1 MKINTI
7 IALLVLSGCFAKI
20 STAATTVDLNQNKN
34 SKSVSQISASEF
46 IDNGVLENDSPLPDS
61 LEISGILTD
70 STVTRF
76 GHELFDAFNKHWRA
90 PESVRYNISFNER
103 NDPLR
108 GSFVTVKLNEQ
119 QLFEGFL
126 TPRDDAIQELGKGL
140 AREIRSLVLS
150 NANIAEE
157 LY

>member
-1 MKINTI
+1 MH
-7 IALLVLSGCFAKI
+7 AF
-20 STAATTVDLNQNKN
+20 
-34 SKSVSQISASEF
+34 SQQTG
-46 IDNGVLENDSPLPDS
+46 NLG
-61 LEISGILTD
+61 
-70 STVTRF
+70 
-76 GHELFDAFNKHWRA
+76 
-90 PESVRYNISFNER
+90 NISFNER

-150 NANIAEE
+150 NANIDEE